1 VLPGGTDTLRAA
13 LAERVAALARPAL
26 APSQSR
32 CRHHLDAC
40 VRDLQQ
46 AHRHVLLDDPAE
58 LAALALRGA
67 LEQLG
72 EMVGA
77 VYTNDLLDRIFSRF
91 CIGK

>member
-1 VLPGGTDTLRAA
+1 VAALRAA
-13 LAERVAALARPAL
+13 LAERVAALARPPL

-40 VRDLQQ
+40 AVDLTA
-46 AHRHVLLDDPAE
+46 AHRHLALDDPPE
-58 LAALALRGA
+58 LAALAVRNAVG
-67 LEQLG
+67 QLG

-77 VYTNDLLDRIFSRF
+77 VYTTDLLDRIFSRF